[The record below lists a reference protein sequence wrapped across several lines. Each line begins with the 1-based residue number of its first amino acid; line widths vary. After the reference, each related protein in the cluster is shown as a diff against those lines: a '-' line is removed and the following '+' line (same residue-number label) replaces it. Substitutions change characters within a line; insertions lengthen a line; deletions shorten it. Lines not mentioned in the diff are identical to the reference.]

1 LPGPLRF
8 GNLGL
13 AVVISSST
21 EERAM
26 DPAYLELHAKGIL
39 MERVR
44 GALQILRSCV
54 ICPRMCKVNRL
65 EGQLGYCR
73 TGRLA
78 KVSSFSPHFGEESPL
93 VGRGGSGTIFF
104 THCNLLC
111 IFCQN
116 YDISHLG
123 IGEEVDAGLLARM
136 MIRLQEQ
143 GCHNI
148 NFVTPTHVVPQI
160 LEALPL
166 AIEGGL
172 RVPLVYNTGGYDRVE
187 TLRLLEGVVDIYMP
201 DIKFLDRRT
210 AQRMCNAPDYPETVK
225 AAIREMHR
233 QVGDLRTDPEGIATR
248 GLLVRH
254 LVMPEGLAQTRE
266 AMEFLADEISKETYV
281 NVMDQYRPCGEAHS
295 HRDLSRRI
303 TREEYAEA
311 LEAARR
317 AGLHRLDSRERPL
330 IFRIW

>member
-1 LPGPLRF
+1 
-8 GNLGL
+8 
-13 AVVISSST
+13 
-21 EERAM
+21 M
-26 DPAYLELHAKGIL
+26 QPAYLDLHARGIL
-39 MERVR
+39 ARRVR
-44 GALQILRSCV
+44 TAIEVLRSCV

-65 EGQLGYCR
+65 EGELGFCR
-73 TGRLA
+73 TGRHA
-78 KVSSFSPHFGEESPL
+78 MVSSFNPHFGEEAPL

-111 IFCQN
+111 LFCQN

-123 IGEEVDAGLLARM
+123 IGDEVDARLLARM
-136 MIRLQEQ
+136 MIRLQEE

-160 LEALPL
+160 LEALPV
-166 AIEGGL
+166 AIEAGL

-187 TLRLLEGVVDIYMP
+187 TLRLLDGIVDIYMP
-201 DIKFLDRRT
+201 DIKFMDTET
-210 AQRMCNAPDYPETVK
+210 AGRLCNAPDYPEIVR

-233 QVGDLRTDPEGIATR
+233 QVGDLTTDPDGIAER

-254 LVMPEGLAQTRE
+254 LVMPSGLAQTRE
-266 AMEFLADEISKETYV
+266 AMEFLASEISKETYV
-281 NVMDQYRPCGEAHS
+281 NVMDQYRPCGEAHT

-303 TREEYAEA
+303 TQQEYAEA
-311 LEAARR
+311 VEAARKS
-317 AGLHRLDSRERPL
+317 GLRRLDSRERPR